1 MKYLPQKGIFAGFT
15 INIIIVLL
23 LGWVS
28 LKRMHNENQ
37 LENIRQHD
45 DEVLL
50 NLEKAQSN
58 IYRLQNLAKS
68 YLLSQN
74 EAYSEQFRARS
85 FEVERALQSL
95 EILFSADPEQRRN
108 LAVLSKLADNK
119 IKRHSRMME
128 LATYKS
134 FEEARK
140 SFDDNE
146 NLQTNDELDRQ
157 LFKIAGIEDSKYQSI
172 KIHSVQSETW
182 YKAIFVICYVCAVLL
197 LFIVLFI
204 IRHYLK
210 ERRKVESLLQGNRQL
225 LQSIIDN
232 TSNPVF
238 VKELSGRY
246 ILANTRFQSLFS
258 DKHGIITG
266 KSDTDIFPPEVAEKM
281 RSDDLDVVKA
291 EKELRFEQTL
301 PQQGET
307 RTYIIVKFPI
317 RNSEN
322 QIYAIGGIAI
332 DITEQ
337 KKSETQL
344 MENESL
350 IQNIFESAPEAVV
363 MINEKSEV
371 MKWNKRCEL
380 LFGWPASEVLGK
392 PIYDFI
398 IPERYREEHKR
409 GMKRFLETGVG
420 PILNRTI
427 EVSSVNRD
435 GQELEIEMSIS
446 ASQMKGK
453 NVFIA
458 FVKDIR
464 QRKNL
469 AKENKRTNDFLDSI
483 IENIPDMVFVKD
495 AKELRFVR
503 LNKAGEELLGISRD
517 ELLGKDDFDFFPK
530 DQAEFFISTDRKT
543 LESGGVQDIPE
554 EMIDTKSGK
563 RWLHTKKIT
572 IHDENGKPV
581 YLLGISEDI
590 TNRKSLED
598 ERDLAEK
605 ELKES
610 ENRLELI
617 LENIGEGVV
626 VSDASQRVLLYNQMA
641 GEILKPKNLENFVNW
656 SAQFN
661 IYFPDGKSVFPAQN
675 LPIIRALRGEAV
687 SELELMFE
695 DPATRRRKRVV
706 VSGHPIRNQNNKII
720 AAVTTLRDVTRLK
733 EMERALKE
741 TELKYRNLI
750 GFRRDKSEAGTT
762 DENNKE
768 E

>member
-1 MKYLPQKGIFAGFT
+1 MKYLPQKGIFAGFI

-28 LKRMHNENQ
+28 LKRVQNQ
-37 LENIRQHD
+37 NDLDNVRQHD
-45 DEVLL
+45 NEALL
-50 NLEKAQSN
+50 QLEQVQSN
-58 IYRLQNLAKS
+58 VYRMQNLAKS
-68 YLLSQN
+68 YVLSHN
-74 EAYSEQFRARS
+74 GTYADQFRARS
-85 FEVERALQSL
+85 FEVERSLQSL
-95 EILFSADPEQRRN
+95 EILFSRDPEQQKN
-108 LAVLSKLADNK
+108 LAALNKVADTK
-119 IKRHSRMME
+119 IKLHTRMIE
-128 LATYKS
+128 LATYKG
-134 FEEARK
+134 FDEARK
-140 SFDDNE
+140 SYNVEE
-146 NLQTNDELDRQ
+146 NLATNDELDRQ
-157 LFKIAGIEDSKYQSI
+157 IFKMAGIEDSKYQSVKLHAVQNESRY
-172 KIHSVQSETW
+172 KIVFLIS
-182 YKAIFVICYVCAVLL
+182 YVCAVLL

-204 IRHYLK
+204 IRHYLI
-210 ERRKVESLLQGNRQL
+210 ERKKAETLLQGNRQL

-238 VKELSGRY
+238 VKELNGQY
-246 ILANTRFQSLFS
+246 ILANARFQSLFS

-281 RSDDLDVVKA
+281 RSDDLDVAKA

-322 QIYAIGGIAI
+322 KIYAVGGIAI

-371 MKWNKRCEL
+371 MKWNKRAGQ
-380 LFGWPASEVLGK
+380 LFKWPASEVLGK

-420 PILNRTI
+420 PILNKNI
-427 EVSSVNRD
+427 EVSAVDRD
-435 GQELEIEMSIS
+435 NKELEIEMSIS

-464 QRKNL
+464 ERKNL

-503 LNKAGEELLGISRD
+503 LNKAGEHLLGHSRN
-517 ELLGKDDFDFFPK
+517 ELLGKDDYDLFPK
-530 DQAEFFISTDRKT
+530 EQAEFFISTDRKT
-543 LESGGVQDIPE
+543 LETGPQDIPE
-554 EMIDTKSGK
+554 EMIDTKNGK

-572 IHDENGKPV
+572 INDENGKPV
-581 YLLGISEDI
+581 YILGISEDI
-590 TNRKSLED
+590 THRKSLED

-610 ENRLELI
+610 EKRLELI

-641 GEILKPKNLENFVNW
+641 GEILKPKSLENFVNW
-656 SAQFN
+656 SAQFS
-661 IYFPDGKSVFPAQN
+661 IYYPDGRSVFPAQN
-675 LPIIRALRGEAV
+675 LPIARALRGEAV
-687 SELELMFE
+687 SELELVFE
-695 DPATRRRKRVV
+695 DPASRRKKRIV

-720 AAVTTLRDVTRLK
+720 AAVTTLRDITRLK

-750 GFRRDKSEAGTT
+750 GFKRDKGETEKS
-762 DENNKE
+762 DDNKE
-768 E
+768 G